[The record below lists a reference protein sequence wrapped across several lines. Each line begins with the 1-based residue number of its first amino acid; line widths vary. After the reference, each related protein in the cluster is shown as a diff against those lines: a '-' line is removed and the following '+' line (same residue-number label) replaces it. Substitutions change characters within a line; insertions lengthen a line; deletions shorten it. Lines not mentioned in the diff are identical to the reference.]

1 MSDEIWREKEVRLAT
16 KLGRTTRWRLENQG
30 KFPARRQLSDNA
42 VGYLR
47 SEIEQWLASRE
58 PVPMRGKLA

>member
-16 KLGRTTRWRLENQG
+16 KLGRTTRWRLENEG
-30 KFPARRQLSDNA
+30 KFPARRQLSENA

-47 SEIEQWLASRE
+47 SEIEAWLASRK
-58 PVPMRGKLA
+58 PVPVCRRLT

>member
-1 MSDEIWREKEVRLAT
+1 MSDEIWREKEVRTAT
-16 KLGRTTRWRLENQG
+16 KLGRTTRWRLENEG

-47 SEIEQWLASRE
+47 SEIEAWLASRL
-58 PVPMRGKLA
+58 PVSVSRRPT